1 MTIDHTQNKLGC
13 FVSCVWM
20 HFLQLSPHKWKS
32 IIQFV
37 VIGWSLHKNLLTM
50 IMYMLVG
57 VFVKIGLILYN
68 YETDTV
74 FFAFGIL

>member
-1 MTIDHTQNKLGC
+1 MTIFHTQREQVGMFRKLC
-13 FVSCVWM
+13 MDAFP
-20 HFLQLSPHKWKS
+20 QLSPHKWKS

-57 VFVKIGLILYN
+57 VFVKI
-68 YETDTV
+68 
-74 FFAFGIL
+74 

>member
-13 FVSCVWM
+13 SVSCVWM

-37 VIGWSLHKNLLTM
+37 VIGLSLYKNLLTM

-57 VFVKIGLILYN
+57 VFVKI
-68 YETDTV
+68 
-74 FFAFGIL
+74 